1 MKLGELRVAIRAAKG
16 NPMMQVTLPGSAQP
30 IKLGI
35 MKMILLDQLE
45 LAFPVSKMQE
55 TGLSFDEA
63 SMMLSF
69 EGAAAPTPSAPINP
83 GDLDEVMEPHPTPDD
98 EDSMADERSL
108 SGDDLDDLF

>member
-1 MKLGELRVAIRAAKG
+1 MKLGELRVAIRAVKG

-55 TGLSFDEA
+55 TGLAFDAET
-63 SMMLSF
+63 MMLSF
-69 EGAAAPTPSAPINP
+69 EGAVAKPDPHPGPTHDERVEAFESAYGNPSPTKPAPTMV
-83 GDLDEVMEPHPTPDD
+83 E
-98 EDSMADERSL
+98 
-108 SGDDLDDLF
+108 DLDDLF